1 MRRLLITLIPSAVLA
16 LCLYMVDL
24 PLWVESPGDA
34 KSVLPLISIDGAP
47 TYDSEGRLLL
57 TTVNVGRVNA
67 YYALRAWLD
76 PAARVIPEREILLP
90 GQSDREFER
99 VSLSQM
105 DSSKIAAV
113 AIALEPT
120 TNYPEFH
127 GRGVV
132 IQDTVSGSPA
142 DGRLFAGDLIFE
154 INRDPLADIAELDVL
169 ISEAAVGEELD
180 LRVRPVEGGEAR
192 EVSITLGS
200 DPDGNPII
208 GIYPVA
214 NFPFD
219 VRIESGSIGG
229 PSAGLMWALGV
240 TDLLTTVDLTGD
252 RVIAG
257 TGTVDLLGNVGPIGG
272 IALKVE
278 AAEQADADLFLLP
291 RENLEEART
300 ADADIELVAVASV
313 DQAVSF
319 LEGAA

>member
-1 MRRLLITLIPSAVLA
+1 MRRVLITLIPSAVLA
-16 LCLYMVDL
+16 LCLYMIDL

-34 KSVLPLISIDGAP
+34 KSVLPLISIDGAT

-90 GQSDREFER
+90 GQTDREFER

-113 AIALEPT
+113 AVALERT
-120 TNYPEFH
+120 TDYPQLH

-132 IQDTVSGSPA
+132 VQDTLSGSPA
-142 DGRLFAGDLIFE
+142 NGVLFAGDLILE
-154 INRDPLADIAELDVL
+154 INGDPLADIDELEAVIAE
-169 ISEAAVGEELD
+169 SGVGGQLD

-192 EVSITLGS
+192 DASITLALG
-200 DPDGNPII
+200 PDGDPMM
-208 GIYPVA
+208 GIYSVA
-214 NFPFD
+214 GFPFD
-219 VRIESGSIGG
+219 VRIESGTIGG
-229 PSAGLMWALGV
+229 PSAGLMWSVGV
-240 TDLLTTVDLTGD
+240 TDLLTAGDLTGD

-272 IALKVE
+272 VALKVQ
-278 AAEQADADLFLLP
+278 AAEQADAQLFLLP
-291 RENLEEART
+291 HENLAEART

-313 DQAVSF
+313 DEAVSF

>member
-47 TYDSEGRLLL
+47 THDSEGRLLL

-90 GQSDREFER
+90 GQTDREYER

-113 AIALEPT
+113 AVALERST
-120 TNYPEFH
+120 DYPEIH
-127 GRGVV
+127 GPGVV
-132 IQDTVSGSPA
+132 IQDTVAGSPA
-142 DGRLFAGDLIFE
+142 DGRLFAGDLILE
-154 INRDPLADIAELDVL
+154 IDGDPLADIAELD
-169 ISEAAVGEELD
+169 AVITDAGIGGKLD
-180 LRVRPVEGGEAR
+180 LNVRPVEGGEAR
-192 EVSITLGS
+192 DVSITLASG
-200 DPDGNPII
+200 PDGDPMI
-208 GIYPVA
+208 GIYTVA
-214 NFPFD
+214 SFPFD
-219 VRIESGSIGG
+219 VRIESGTIGG
-229 PSAGLMWALGV
+229 PSAGLMWTLGV
-240 TDLLTTVDLTGD
+240 TDLLTTADLTGN

-257 TGTVDLLGNVGPIGG
+257 TGTVDLAGNVGPIGG
-272 IALKVE
+272 ITLKVQ
-278 AAEQADADLFLLP
+278 AAEQADAELFLLP
-291 RENLEEART
+291 RENLAEARS
-300 ADADIELVAVASV
+300 ADADIELVPVASV
-313 DQAVSF
+313 DEAVGY